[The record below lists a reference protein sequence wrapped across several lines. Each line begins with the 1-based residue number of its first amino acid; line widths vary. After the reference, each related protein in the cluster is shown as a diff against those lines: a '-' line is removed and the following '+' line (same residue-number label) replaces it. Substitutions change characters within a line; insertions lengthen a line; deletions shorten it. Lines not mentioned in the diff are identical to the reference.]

1 MEIKYY
7 LAGLLLTTTIFTSY
21 SARLS
26 DYPDIEKYV
35 GAEARVPGMPSYQ
48 YLPDGTSYLQLS
60 TDHKK
65 IEKIDI
71 KTGKVVET
79 VVDAGHTRETTL
91 ESFDGFKMSPDG
103 SMVMVWVNQ
112 KSIYRNS
119 YDAEYYFYEVRSRLL
134 RPLSTEHKRQQAPV
148 FSPNGRMIA
157 FMADNNIYVKKLDYL
172 TELPVTKDGEV
183 NKVINGVPDWS
194 YQEEFT
200 TTRSMCWSADNLSL
214 CFIKYNE
221 AHVPLYSLPLYE
233 GTCNPLTEYALY
245 PGQFTYKYPVAGERN
260 ASVSVHSYDVETR
273 KTKDITLSDQ
283 NIEYIPRIWF
293 PPEGNTLIIA
303 TLNREQT
310 RMELYSADPR
320 STVAK
325 SILTEESKAWLSPEV
340 YENLHLEKDYFVM
353 VSSRSG
359 YDHLYQYSYSGSL
372 QRQIT
377 SGDYDVTAYY
387 GYDHAKGCHYYQSTS
402 TGAINRVISRVD
414 RKGVVTNLTPDE
426 GYATASFSPTM
437 AYYAL
442 NYSTATKVPV
452 YTVCSTATM
461 KPVRTIADNSE
472 YASRYSDIPRPEFFT
487 MESDGYTLNGY
498 IIKPRNMGSERHP
511 VVMYQYSGP
520 GSQQVL
526 NRWSVEWT
534 TYYALRGYVIV
545 CVDGRGTGG
554 RGRAFQDVVYRNL
567 GHYETIDQVN
577 AAKYAASLPYV
588 DPARIGIHGW
598 SFGGYETLMAVSAQ
612 GAPYA
617 AGVSV
622 APVTDWRYY
631 DSIYTERYMLTPQA
645 NESGYR
651 EGSAINRVNNVGCPV
666 LIMYGTA
673 DDNVHPVNALQY
685 ASAMQSIGM
694 WPDMMVFPNMD
705 HFINGCNSRAV
716 VYGRMLDYFNTK
728 MK

>member
-1 MEIKYY
+1 MKY
-7 LAGLLLTTTIFTSY
+7 LFATAILLSATFTSY

-35 GAEARVPGMPSYQ
+35 GAEAKVPAMPSFQ

-60 TDHKK
+60 EDGRKV
-65 IEKIDI
+65 EKIDI
-71 KTGKVVET
+71 KTGKVIET

-91 ESFDGFKMSPDG
+91 ERFDGFTMSPDG
-103 SMVMVWVNQ
+103 SKVMVWINP
-112 KSIYRNS
+112 KTIYRHS
-119 YDAEYYFYEVRSRLL
+119 FDAEYYFYEIRSRLL
-134 RPLSTEHKRQQAPV
+134 RPVSTEHKRQQAPV

-157 FMADNNIYVKKLDYL
+157 FMADNNVYVKKLDYL
-172 TELPVTKDGEV
+172 TEQPVTKDGEI
-183 NKVINGVPDWS
+183 NKIINGVPDWS
-194 YQEEFT
+194 YQEEFAT
-200 TTRSMCWSADNLSL
+200 TGSMCWSADNLSL

-221 AHVPLYSLPLYE
+221 TEVPLYTLPLYE
-233 GTCNPLTEYALY
+233 GTCDPMTQYALY
-245 PGQFTYKYPVAGERN
+245 PGSFTYKYPVAGERN
-260 ASVSVHSYDVETR
+260 VTVSVHSYDIETR
-273 KTKDITLSDQ
+273 KTKDIVLPDN
-283 NIEYIPRIWF
+283 NIEYIPRIGF
-293 PPEGNTLIIA
+293 APEGNTLIIT
-303 TLNREQT
+303 TLNREQN

-325 SILTEESKAWLSPEV
+325 SILTEESKAWLSPET
-340 YENLHLEKDYFVM
+340 YENLRLEKNYFVM

-372 QRQIT
+372 MRQIT
-377 SGDYDVTAYY
+377 SGEYDVTDYY
-387 GYDHAKGCHYYQSTS
+387 GHDPVKDLHYYQSTA
-402 TGAINRVISRVD
+402 TGAINRVISCVD
-414 RKGVVTNLTPDE
+414 RKGVVTNLTPEE
-426 GYATASFSPTM
+426 GYASASFSPNM

-452 YTVCSTATM
+452 YTVCSSATM
-461 KPVRTIADNSE
+461 KAIRTISDNAE
-472 YASRYSDIPRPEFFT
+472 YAARYAGTPRPEFFT
-487 MESDGYTLNGY
+487 MQSDGYTLNGY
-498 IIKPRNMGSERHP
+498 VIKPADGDSRRCP
-511 VVMYQYSGP
+511 VIMYQYSGP

-526 NRWSVEWT
+526 NRWTVEWT
-534 TYYALRGYVIV
+534 SYFALQGYAVI

-588 DPARIGIHGW
+588 DPSRIGIHGW
-598 SFGGYETLMAVSAQ
+598 SFGGYETLMAVSAV

-645 NESGYR
+645 NESGYK
-651 EGSAINRVNNVGCPV
+651 EGSAINRVNNVACPL

-673 DDNVHPVNALQY
+673 DDNVHPVNTLQY
-685 ASAMQSIGM
+685 ASAMQSAGM
-694 WPDMMVFPNMD
+694 WPDMMAFPNMN

-716 VYGRMLDYFNTK
+716 VYGRMLDYFNDK